1 MRSSMTRFLKVSS
14 LLAVASVM
22 GLAPVLAKDPA
33 APADKVSVKG
43 AAAHGEVVLPA
54 CLAKIEMTA
63 EQEEKVKEIVSKTD
77 ASMAKVWGQ
86 FGHRYTQMVKA
97 EAAMLA
103 AIEDHLTEPQLKQV
117 RMHRQRTAHHGRRKM
132 GSNAT
137 KPAAPKAVTEPANE
151 NATEAEEQL
160 AQNGVTLTAAQAE
173 ASDKIQEKYQTN
185 LEVLHNEIQELH
197 ARLLALETD
206 KLAEIEKVLTKEQ
219 LVELRKNRDMPPAT
233 VKVASD
239 EDEPA
244 KNE

>member
-97 EAAMLA
+97 EAAM
-103 AIEDHLTEPQLKQV
+103 